1 MLFPSSS
8 QPNSPRCWSR
18 RQANPSSCRQRRPQ
32 EAQRTQT
39 QTPPFWQSQAGR
51 QRSACP
57 GCCPSASSHGGDGG
71 DLSTEGG
78 ALSRSAP
85 KHPAH
90 KKPGSPPNINAEV
103 SSDGA
108 GQGFSRVSLPNHHS
122 SHLDHIQPLPD
133 LRDSTQSART
143 APLAPPTTRSRNLPS
158 DPRGDSPP
166 GVSQRAAF
174 PNHFLKTTG
183 VALWVQFAVEVTPS
197 GSARLHWPALTIAT
211 TGPELM
217 YFTSRP

>member
-32 EAQRTQT
+32 EARRTQT
-39 QTPPFWQSQAGR
+39 QTPPFWQSQARR

-133 LRDSTQSART
+133 LRDSTQSQLAQLPWHLRPPAPEICRLIPEGT
-143 APLAPPTTRSRNLPS
+143 AH
-158 DPRGDSPP
+158 RGSLSELL
-166 GVSQRAAF
+166 SQ
-174 PNHFLKTTG
+174 
-183 VALWVQFAVEVTPS
+183 
-197 GSARLHWPALTIAT
+197 I
-211 TGPELM
+211 
-217 YFTSRP
+217 TS

>member
-1 MLFPSSS
+1 MPGGAECPQGCPAPLGDDQERFSLPLRSLTVLGAG
-8 QPNSPRCWSR
+8 
-18 RQANPSSCRQRRPQ
+18 ANPSSCRQTRPQ
-32 EAQRTQT
+32 EARRTQT
-39 QTPPFWQSQAGR
+39 QTPPF
-51 QRSACP
+51 
-57 GCCPSASSHGGDGG
+57 GG

-85 KHPAH
+85 KHPGH

-108 GQGFSRVSLPNHHS
+108 GQGFSRVSLPDHHS
-122 SHLDHIQPLPD
+122 SHLDHIQALPD
-133 LRDSTQSART
+133 LRDSTQSPRA
-143 APLAPPTTRSRNLPS
+143 APLAPPTTRSQNLPS
-158 DPRGDSPP
+158 DPRGDGPP

-183 VALWVQFAVEVTPS
+183 VALWVQFAAEDTPS
-197 GSARLHWPALTIAT
+197 GSARLRPPALTIAT